1 MVLGIPPLEDVD
13 PAGKKRIG
21 HLYKVKAP
29 SRLTGLAN
37 NVCVRGKKGCSVY
50 RIKDQLPIRR
60 RSTRSVSCDHCLDP
74 GWGDPSP
81 FAYPKLGCCRNLPS
95 AQ

>member
-50 RIKDQLPIRR
+50 RIKDQAAGDDQLSEIRL
-60 RSTRSVSCDHCLDP
+60 SSVRAGPSEAVGSC
-74 GWGDPSP
+74 
-81 FAYPKLGCCRNLPS
+81 
-95 AQ
+95 